1 MTPLSPKVLK
11 RIQNLWARMMDPSS
25 DKESAAARTALLELL
40 KKNNRTWHD
49 LQKIMAEIE
58 IQRMAAEEAAAAATR
73 AAGWKKGPDGDD
85 LGIPGNNLLGL
96 MLHLIEEYLWVT
108 AEECL
113 TIALWILHTYVFRQ
127 FRHTP
132 RLLVISPIEECGKTT
147 VLKVIEQLAHETERY
162 GSVTA
167 ATIYHQLEHTPGI
180 TLLIDEADN
189 LDLFNDRK
197 MRQIFNYGHETSGAD
212 IGRFNNGRPQKYSV
226 SAPLALGTIQELPR
240 PLMSRSI
247 VVNMHRSPKQVKPF
261 YETDRAFIIVR
272 EALGRWAARC
282 NLNRNPEM
290 PAGFRGRRADNW
302 RCLVAIADDLG
313 FGYDEVARA
322 AAVALGSDKQYE
334 NQHITVLTDIRTVF
348 DMYGA
353 DRLSTKAELIPAL
366 AGLEDSPWGEWTGLD
381 GTAAPHLLTQG
392 DIGRLLRPFAIRSKT
407 LWPPGRR
414 PGTKSESGYSR
425 QQFEAAWA
433 SYCEPS
439 APPPQESKVRYLPR
453 P

>member
-1 MTPLSPKVLK
+1 VAVSVAPKASTKCLISLAVAVVEVKICRGVCVVTPLSPKVLK

-40 KKNNRTWHD
+40 NKNGRTWHD
-49 LQKIMAEIE
+49 LQKIMADIE
-58 IQRMAAEEAAAAATR
+58 MQRMAAEEAAAAATR

-108 AEECL
+108 EEGCL

-147 VLKVIEQLAHETERY
+147 VLKVIEQLAHEPERY

-197 MRQIFNYGHETSGAD
+197 MRQIFNYGHETSCAD

-226 SAPLALGTIQELPR
+226 SAPLALGTIQELPK

-247 VVNMHRSPKQVKPF
+247 
-261 YETDRAFIIVR
+261 
-272 EALGRWAARC
+272 
-282 NLNRNPEM
+282 
-290 PAGFRGRRADNW
+290 
-302 RCLVAIADDLG
+302 AIT
-313 FGYDEVARA
+313 
-322 AAVALGSDKQYE
+322 AVAG
-334 NQHITVLTDIRTVF
+334 
-348 DMYGA
+348 
-353 DRLSTKAELIPAL
+353 
-366 AGLEDSPWGEWTGLD
+366 
-381 GTAAPHLLTQG
+381 
-392 DIGRLLRPFAIRSKT
+392 
-407 LWPPGRR
+407 
-414 PGTKSESGYSR
+414 
-425 QQFEAAWA
+425 
-433 SYCEPS
+433 
-439 APPPQESKVRYLPR
+439 
-453 P
+453 